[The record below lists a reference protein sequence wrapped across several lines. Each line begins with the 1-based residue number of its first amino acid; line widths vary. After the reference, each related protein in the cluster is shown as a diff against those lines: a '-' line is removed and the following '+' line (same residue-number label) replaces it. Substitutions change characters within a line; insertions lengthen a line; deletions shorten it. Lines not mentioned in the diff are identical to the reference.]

1 VILKAR
7 IVVTLKRG
15 VLDPQ
20 GKALKGALENLG
32 FTQVNNVRVGKVIDL
47 VLEEVKDYDEAR
59 NMLEK
64 MCRQLLA
71 NPVIEEF
78 SYTIEES

>member
-1 VILKAR
+1 MILKAR

>member
-1 VILKAR
+1 MKAR

-59 NMLEK
+59 NMLEE

>member
-1 VILKAR
+1 LKAR

-59 NMLEK
+59 NMLEE

>member
-1 VILKAR
+1 MKAR

-32 FTQVNNVRVGKVIDL
+32 FTRVNNVRVGKVIDL

-59 NMLEK
+59 NMLEE

>member
-59 NMLEK
+59 NMLEE